1 MFMKQKNTKLQNGVV
16 FIVVVDLMNGMM
28 KMQTG
33 MVQEEVLE
41 VIQQQ
46 VQVGVE
52 LVVLQKQEIIITMM
66 IG

>member
-1 MFMKQKNTKLQNGVV
+1 MQV

-28 KMQTG
+28 KKIG

-46 VQVGVE
+46 VLVGVE